1 MKGIRSL
8 FELPSI
14 ESDEIRREN
23 LLAILVGWT
32 VILAILQLLV
42 TLILVLIGNVRF
54 EETLWLFPVTITMFA
69 GLVIV
74 ILLDRSG
81 YGTLARFLFVVLLI
95 GVIVFG
101 EDPNELVGGRS
112 IFFLAIPILVSSVL
126 LPPWTSFVAAGSL
139 GSLLLVIAETANLT
153 HDVARSI
160 PFAISGF
167 FAIALISWLTAS
179 SLERALEG
187 LRRTNLELNNRV
199 EIRTS
204 ELRLAQEKIVRSE
217 KLAAL
222 GQLAGGVG
230 HELRNPL
237 GVISNAVYFLKSTQ
251 VDADEKMVQYLD
263 ILTEE
268 VQNANAI
275 INDLLD
281 MGRSRPPEREVFTI
295 SSAMAKVLDKVP
307 SPENVE
313 VSWDVP
319 DSEPA
324 VYVDKGQTG
333 IVFRNLVENAYQAM
347 PEGGEL
353 KLEVASEKDRVLLR
367 VADSGIGISEELMK
381 KIFEPL
387 YTTKPRGIGLGLT
400 ISKQLINANSGNI
413 DVESKMGKGTVFTI
427 VLPRA

>member
-400 ISKQLINANSGNI
+400 ISKQLINANSGKI